1 MRESKGTIVRASS
14 TDEVPARPY
23 VWGSS
28 NRSGIEDSAPEP
40 AEDVPCGARQLPRN
54 DETIVRDGP
63 AHPVRT
69 LGDMKGPQP
78 CACI

>member
-1 MRESKGTIVRASS
+1 MRVSKGAIVRAFS
-14 TDEVPARPY
+14 TGQVFAQPY

-28 NRSGIEDSAPEP
+28 NRKGIEDSVPEP
-40 AEDVPCGARQLPRN
+40 AEDVPWRARQLPRN

-69 LGDMKGPQP
+69 PGDMKGTQP